1 MKPVEEL
8 SDQWPIVECQQPL
21 LMKLIPSHFGPAETD
36 AGSREYVMDSEFRWA
51 QDNYSSTRR
60 TVEIWAFIVRLRV
73 TLTLIDQKWSYVGG
87 FSEEKCA
94 SF

>member
-1 MKPVEEL
+1 MYFK
-8 SDQWPIVECQQPL
+8 D
-21 LMKLIPSHFGPAETD
+21 AETD

-73 TLTLIDQKWSYVGG
+73 SLTLMDQKWSYATG

-94 SF
+94 KGCLLQDTSIMQSRVCKIARL